1 MCRASGSIRDYAERQ
16 LAHYT
21 RALAEGGK
29 YQLTI
34 WPYHALLGGIGHAL
48 VSAVEEAFFFHGA
61 ARETQPSFQVKGER
75 DADRALFASS
85 ARR

>member
-1 MCRASGSIRDYAERQ
+1 MCASLGIDRDYAERQ
-16 LAHYT
+16 LVHYT

-48 VSAVEEAFFFHGA
+48 VSAVEEAFFFHGIGA
-61 ARETQPSFQVKGER
+61 R
-75 DADRALFASS
+75 DAAVLPGQGRAT
-85 ARR
+85 R